1 MQNGKINFNR
11 VERERGKCLKEIK
24 MINRF
29 EGAEG
34 KRRLIS
40 ALKECYLVEHDESL
54 AAKLAEVGDLATF
67 DEGDAVMT
75 QGNDDNDIYF
85 LLVGEVNVLINNR
98 HIAIR
103 KARETVGEMAIINPA
118 EPRSATLLARTNVVA
133 LKVTEPDFHHLAR
146 NGYGSFAVQRH

>member
-1 MQNGKINFNR
+1 
-11 VERERGKCLKEIK
+11 

-54 AAKLAEVGDLATF
+54 AAKLAEVGDLAAF
-67 DEGDAVMT
+67 DEGDVLMT
-75 QGNDDNDIYF
+75 QGNDDNDVYF
-85 LLVGEVNVLINNR
+85 LLVGEVDVLINNR

-118 EPRSATLLARTNVVA
+118 EPRSATLTARTNVVT
-133 LKVTEPDFHHLAR
+133 LKVTEPD
-146 NGYGSFAVQRH
+146 